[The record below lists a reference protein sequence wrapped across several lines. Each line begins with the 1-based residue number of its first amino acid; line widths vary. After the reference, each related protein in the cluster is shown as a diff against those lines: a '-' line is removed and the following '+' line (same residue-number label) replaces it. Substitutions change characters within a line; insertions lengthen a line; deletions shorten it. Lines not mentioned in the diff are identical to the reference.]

1 MRSLIT
7 VTLTALSLSAC
18 ADNAATLSPQS
29 NDSVTTTTLTD
40 GLHHPWSLAFVSDK
54 EWLITERRGTL
65 RRLVDGTLQ
74 DDPVSGVPQVVAK
87 GQGGLFDVMPHP
99 DFADN
104 QRLYLSYA
112 KPCGDDGG
120 TTAVGYGT

>member
-18 ADNAATLSPQS
+18 ADNAATLSPQN

-74 DDPVSGVPQVVAK
+74 DDPVDGVPQVVAK

-104 QRLYLSYA
+104 
-112 KPCGDDGG
+112 
-120 TTAVGYGT
+120 

>member
-40 GLHHPWSLAFVSDK
+40 GLHHPGHW
-54 EWLITERRGTL
+54 
-65 RRLVDGTLQ
+65 RLFQTKNG
-74 DDPVSGVPQVVAK
+74 
-87 GQGGLFDVMPHP
+87 
-99 DFADN
+99 
-104 QRLYLSYA
+104 
-112 KPCGDDGG
+112 
-120 TTAVGYGT
+120 